1 MLKIDTHTVQ
11 RKHTG
16 EKFGSEK
23 IIVQYLIRI
32 VQRGNLAKKNNRTC
46 TIIRYPKVRVSEVP
60 RKFPISTIYNI
71 KVTYL

>member
-32 VQRGNLAKKNNRTC
+32 VQRGNLAKKNNRTF

-60 RKFPISTIYNI
+60 RKFPFQLYIIL
-71 KVTYL
+71 K

>member
-32 VQRGNLAKKNNRTC
+32 VQRGNLAKKKNRTG

-60 RKFPISTIYNI
+60 RKFPFQLYIIL
-71 KVTYL
+71 K